1 VRGKRNRRAVE
12 SSSYPVVVD
21 DNSGPNHGESDHDE
35 AGDDVRTRILIAAN
49 ALIASGGTDAATTR
63 AVAVAAAVQ
72 APTIYRLFGDKRG
85 LLDAAAEHGLAAF
98 VADKALHKSNGD
110 PVEDLRRGW
119 DLNIEFGVANP
130 GLFSIMSSDP
140 HLRKHSPALEAGTKI
155 LRRNIDRVALAG
167 RLRVSAERAVALMQ
181 SVGVGTVLTL
191 LGQSSETRDRGLS
204 VAARDAVIA
213 AITGE
218 STAGFEAGV
227 HTSATTL
234 RASLDEVSVLSKGE
248 QHLLDELLTRI
259 ANSGDGVTG
268 RSAQD

>member
-1 VRGKRNRRAVE
+1 MDQNRE
-12 SSSYPVVVD
+12 
-21 DNSGPNHGESDHDE
+21 PNHREPAHDE
-35 AGDDVRTRILIAAN
+35 AGDDVRTRILIAAT
-49 ALIASGGTDAATTR
+49 ALIASGGTEAATTR

-98 VADKALHKSNGD
+98 LADKALHQANGD

-119 DLNIEFGVANP
+119 DLNIEFGVAHP
-130 GLFSIMSSDP
+130 GLFSILSSDP

-155 LRRNIDRVALAG
+155 LRQNIDRIALAG

-181 SVGVGTVLTL
+181 SAGVGTVLTL
-191 LGQSSETRDRGLS
+191 LGQSPETRDHGLS
-204 VAARDAVIA
+204 NAAREAVIA
-213 AITGE
+213 AITAG
-218 STAGFEAGV
+218 STASFEAEV

-248 QHLLDELLTRI
+248 RHLLDELLTRI
-259 ANSGDGVTG
+259 ANSGDGMTG

>member
-1 VRGKRNRRAVE
+1 VSEKRSRRAVE

-85 LLDAAAEHGLAAF
+85 LLDAAAEYGLAAF
-98 VADKALHKSNGD
+98 VADKALHQSNGD

-218 STAGFEAGV
+218 STASFQAGV

-234 RASLDEVSVLSKGE
+234 RASLDGVSVLSKGE
-248 QHLLDELLTRI
+248 RHLLDELLTRI
-259 ANSGDGVTG
+259 ANSG
-268 RSAQD
+268 

>member
-1 VRGKRNRRAVE
+1 VSKKRNRRAVE
-12 SSSYPVVVD
+12 SSSDSLVRDEIRP
-21 DNSGPNHGESDHDE
+21 PNHGESDHDE

-49 ALIASGGTDAATTR
+49 ALITSGGTDAATTR

-98 VADKALHKSNGD
+98 VADKSLHQANGD

-119 DLNIEFGVANP
+119 DLNINFGVANP

-140 HLRKHSPALEAGTKI
+140 HLRKQSPALKAGAEV
-155 LRRNIDRVALAG
+155 LRRNIDRIALAG
-167 RLRVSAERAVALMQ
+167 RLQVSAERAVAMMQ
-181 SVGVGTVLTL
+181 SAGVGTVLTL
-191 LGQSSETRDRGLS
+191 LGQSPETRDHGLS
-204 VAARDAVIA
+204 DAAREAVIA
-213 AITGE
+213 AITAE
-218 STAGFEAGV
+218 STTSFEAGV

-234 RASLDEVSVLSKGE
+234 RASLDGVSVLSKGE
-248 QHLLDELLTRI
+248 RHLLDELLTRI

>member
-1 VRGKRNRRAVE
+1 
-12 SSSYPVVVD
+12 VD

-85 LLDAAAEHGLAAF
+85 LLEAAAEHGLAAF
-98 VADKALHKSNGD
+98 VADKSLHQSNGD

-119 DLNIEFGVANP
+119 DLNIDFGVANP

-140 HLRKHSPALEAGTKI
+140 HLRKQSPALEAGTKI
-155 LRRNIDRVALAG
+155 LRQNIDRIALAG
-167 RLRVSAERAVALMQ
+167 RLRVGAERAVALMQ
-181 SVGVGTVLTL
+181 SAGVGTVLTL
-191 LGQSSETRDRGLS
+191 LGQSPETRDHGLS
-204 VAARDAVIA
+204 NAAREAVIT

-218 STAGFEAGV
+218 STASFEAGV

-234 RASLDEVSVLSKGE
+234 RASLGEVSVLSKGE
-248 QHLLDELLTRI
+248 RHLLDELLTRI
-259 ANSGDGVTG
+259 ANSGDGVAG
-268 RSAQD
+268 RSQRIKR